1 MRKRLLTMTFC
12 ALLGGA
18 VQAEDLSDFL
28 PFLQAP
34 EQSSTEDTAGLERR
48 LMDYELEAS
57 DLQRRLQGVEEQQ
70 SRLEDQLEGFRIY
83 GYGLGQLR
91 RFHVTGQGAESARDF
106 LGRPLWYDAVENE
119 AQTQGSKANERIL
132 MTISGRPNSQLE
144 VVSDLNAR
152 SIWGGAPQLTTDNI
166 AIRVNSSLISAIAGT
181 YWAEFTPLTLYYA
194 ADHPWFESSLFQR
207 PREDWLGEQGIQGS
221 KRKLEGVYSELT
233 LENLYLKGLMSR
245 VRSKDGASPFHRY
258 LTGFSLTLFPQRQ
271 SFLGAN
277 WVSLAD
283 DPSTGSGEAARGELL
298 GIDWQVKLRQNLF
311 CSGEYVRSSYDDDVA
326 TGLAAIPDQASVTE
340 LLWRGEKL
348 LLQTRLLKVGP
359 YYYAPTS
366 QSRQYDLS
374 VLSVFG
380 PDEAQSA
387 MGTAIART
395 LEALPYGLSTP
406 NRRGYQ
412 FRALYQPQGRLLAA
426 FERTDL
432 NELRPADA
440 GGTIV
445 TALNSKRHYT
455 VEKLGAEADLT
466 GFLKVGGL
474 ELPSRELKLL
484 GQLERRTVS
493 RRDDPQT
500 PGDEQLA
507 FTSSITDLGL
517 AYQLYPGWRLVWGQK
532 QTKNQGEL
540 EGSQLTNAFGVEIAI
555 SSQTVLEVTSKKSA
569 FRDSADAAGDYE
581 AKVLELSLKAN
592 F

>member
-1 MRKRLLTMTFC
+1 
-12 ALLGGA
+12 
-18 VQAEDLSDFL
+18 
-28 PFLQAP
+28 
-34 EQSSTEDTAGLERR
+34 
-48 LMDYELEAS
+48 
-57 DLQRRLQGVEEQQ
+57 
-70 SRLEDQLEGFRIY
+70 
-83 GYGLGQLR
+83 
-91 RFHVTGQGAESARDF
+91 
-106 LGRPLWYDAVENE
+106 
-119 AQTQGSKANERIL
+119 
-132 MTISGRPNSQLE
+132 
-144 VVSDLNAR
+144 
-152 SIWGGAPQLTTDNI
+152 
-166 AIRVNSSLISAIAGT
+166 
-181 YWAEFTPLTLYYA
+181 
-194 ADHPWFESSLFQR
+194 
-207 PREDWLGEQGIQGS
+207 
-221 KRKLEGVYSELT
+221 
-233 LENLYLKGLMSR
+233 
-245 VRSKDGASPFHRY
+245 
-258 LTGFSLTLFPQRQ
+258 
-271 SFLGAN
+271 
-277 WVSLAD
+277 
-283 DPSTGSGEAARGELL
+283 
-298 GIDWQVKLRQNLF
+298 
-311 CSGEYVRSSYDDDVA
+311 
-326 TGLAAIPDQASVTE
+326 
-340 LLWRGEKL
+340 
-348 LLQTRLLKVGP
+348 
-359 YYYAPTS
+359 
-366 QSRQYDLS
+366 
-374 VLSVFG
+374 
-380 PDEAQSA
+380 
-387 MGTAIART
+387 
-395 LEALPYGLSTP
+395 LPYGLSTP